1 VIAAAVRQERERAG
15 LSLSEVAKRAGIA
28 KSTLHQL
35 EAGTGNPSV
44 ETLWALGVALDVPFG
59 RFFEPVALAPHVI
72 RAGDGPSIRS
82 EQSDYV
88 GTLLAACPP
97 GARRDLYLITIGK
110 DAVRQAQAHP
120 PGSVE
125 HIVVMS
131 GAVRCGPVGQTVDLN
146 PRDYASFPGD
156 VPHVYEG
163 LADNTALAMVME
175 HTSR

>member
-1 VIAAAVRQERERAG
+1 
-15 LSLSEVAKRAGIA
+15 
-28 KSTLHQL
+28 
-35 EAGTGNPSV
+35 
-44 ETLWALGVALDVPFG
+44 
-59 RFFEPVALAPHVI
+59 
-72 RAGDGPSIRS
+72 
-82 EQSDYV
+82 V

-97 GARRDLYLITIGK
+97 GARRDLYLITIGP

-120 PGSVE
+120 PGSIE